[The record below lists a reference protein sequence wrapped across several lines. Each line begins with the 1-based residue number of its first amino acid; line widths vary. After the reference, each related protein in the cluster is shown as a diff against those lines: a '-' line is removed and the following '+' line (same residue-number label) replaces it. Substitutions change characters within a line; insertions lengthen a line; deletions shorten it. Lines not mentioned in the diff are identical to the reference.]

1 MADPVSVTPVSMPV
15 ANGATP
21 DTGFHA
27 GGNFHEFKARMKPA
41 AAPQPQGQTQQ
52 PPVSRETPP
61 QPPALAKQG
70 PNPQPSLSPPPV
82 ADSNAAVDPNA
93 PPLDANVDP
102 NAPPV
107 DPNAPPALM
116 ERQLSPEDHETWSK
130 IKAALENGTL
140 PDEFGKLMIPLKNG
154 DQIEWEPIEE
164 VREGRMRMKDHMR
177 GVQQRDAERAQEQ
190 QYRQSYEEHFR
201 AINHPETGHDDMYE
215 IYTRNGMRPT
225 LQKLAARF
233 AREEQED
240 YDNANGVAYATMAR
254 LRISDTNDYRV
265 QEAFKNSLARS
276 AAARDSDDKSR
287 ADKFRMST
295 LEKDQQSRQ
304 GDARIQQE
312 AQVQRNQLNQMRP
325 RAFEAVGMNHEDV
338 VHRDRFDQYL
348 GAAIRQHKAK
358 ALTPELVMQAARAAR
373 EDLEDEAKRRGQ
385 AASQPPVQQPRPFVP
400 KLGGGSGKIGGQQ
413 PPGTGGAQGWTP
425 DAFSDH
431 FKLRRW

>member
-27 GGNFHEFKARMKPA
+27 GGNFHEFKARMKQPA
-41 AAPQPQGQTQQ
+41 PTPPTQQ

-61 QPPALAKQG
+61 QPPPLAKQG
-70 PNPQPSLSPPPV
+70 PNAQPQLTPPP
-82 ADSNAAVDPNA
+82 AETPPDPNA
-93 PPLDANVDP
+93 PPADLDP
-102 NAPPV
+102 NAPPP
-107 DPNAPPALM
+107 DPNAPPALV
-116 ERQLSPEDHETWSK
+116 ERQLSVEDHEKWSK
-130 IKAALENGTL
+130 IKAALDNGAL
-140 PDEFGKLMIPLKNG
+140 PDEFGKLLIPLKNG
-154 DQIEWEPIEE
+154 DQIEWEPLEE

-177 GVQQRDAERAQEQ
+177 GVQQRDAERVQEQ
-190 QYRQSYEEHFR
+190 KYRQSYEEHFR

-254 LRISDTNDYRV
+254 LRINDTNDYRV
-265 QEAFKNSLARS
+265 QEAFKNSLTRA
-276 AAARDSDDKSR
+276 AAARENDDKGR
-287 ADKFRMST
+287 AERFRMGT
-295 LEKDQQSRQ
+295 LEKDHQARQSDTRN
-304 GDARIQQE
+304 QQE
-312 AQVQRNQLNQMRP
+312 MQVQRNQLNQMRP
-325 RAFEAVGMNHEDV
+325 RAFEAVGMDHEDV

-373 EDLEDEAKRRGQ
+373 EDLEDEQKRRTQ
-385 AASQPPVQQPRPFVP
+385 AGTQPPVQQPKPFVP
-400 KLGGGSGKIGGQQ
+400 RLGGGSGKIGGQQ

-425 DAFSDH
+425 DAFADH
-431 FKLRRW
+431 FKMRRW